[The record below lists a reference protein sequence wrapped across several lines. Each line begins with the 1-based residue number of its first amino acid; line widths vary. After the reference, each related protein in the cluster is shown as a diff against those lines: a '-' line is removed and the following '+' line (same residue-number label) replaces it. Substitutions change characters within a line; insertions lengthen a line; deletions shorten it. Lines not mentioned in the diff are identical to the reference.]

1 MAFFD
6 WKDEYSVG
14 IAQIDTQHKKLVSL
28 LNDLYGA
35 MKEGK
40 GNEILD
46 QVLKGLVDY
55 TKTHF
60 ATEENLMK
68 MHKFPG
74 YEDHKKKHEAMAGHV
89 LGLYEKLKQDKKFN
103 TLEIA
108 NYLKDWLKNHI
119 LGTDKLYR
127 AFLNDK
133 GVR

>member
-14 IAQIDTQHKKLVSL
+14 IARLDEQHKKLVSL

-46 QVLKGLVDY
+46 DVLKGLVTY

-60 ATEENLMK
+60 ASEENLMK
-68 MHKFPG
+68 QYKFPG
-74 YEDHKKKHEAMAGHV
+74 YGLHKERHESMGRHV
-89 LGLYEKLKQDKKFN
+89 LSLYDKFKSESKPN

-108 NYLKDWLKNHI
+108 NYLKGWLANHI
-119 LGTDKLYR
+119 MGTDKLYR
-127 AFLNDK
+127 AFLNEK